1 MNTLSNAITVV
12 ERWLSTRITDVSFD
26 EHGVSAISRDDE
38 TLVVIEIDE
47 DGVICHLYA
56 PVCRPPDEM
65 YEITLITALELNR
78 FGRPL
83 GGCWLAWDANVSM
96 FSLCYNLRIPDS
108 DEQTFNNT
116 LDNFIMS
123 IDLAREQLTI
133 QAQSSNTPHSLAQL
147 A

>member
-1 MNTLSNAITVV
+1 VA
-12 ERWLSTRITDVSFD
+12 
-26 EHGVSAISRDDE
+26 AISRDDE
-38 TLVVIEIDE
+38 TLVVIEIAE

-56 PVCRPPDEM
+56 PVTRPPDEM
-65 YEITLITALELNR
+65 YEIALITALELNR

-83 GGCWLAWDANVSM
+83 GGCWLAWDADVSM

-133 QAQSSNTPHSLAQL
+133 QAQSSNRPHSLAQL

>member
-12 ERWLSTRITDVSFD
+12 ERWLSPRITDVSFD
-26 EHGVSAISRDDE
+26 EHGVAAISRDDE
-38 TLVVIEIDE
+38 TFVVIEIAE
-47 DGVICHLYA
+47 GGVICHLYA
-56 PVCRPPDEM
+56 PVSRPPDEV
-65 YEITLITALELNR
+65 YEIALITELEFNR
-78 FGRPL
+78 VGRPL
-83 GGCWLAWDANVSM
+83 GGGWLAWDADVSM

-123 IDLAREQLTI
+123 IDLAREQLNI
-133 QAQSSNTPHSLAQL
+133 QSQPSSTPQSIAQL